1 MGYYG
6 EMDISFIIIG
16 GVFVIVL
23 IIFAYCAAPF
33 FWKRKPD
40 A

>member
-1 MGYYG
+1 MIT
-6 EMDISFIIIG
+6 DLSFMIIG
-16 GVFVIVL
+16 GVFAIVVI
-23 IIFAYCAAPF
+23 IIAYCAAPF

>member
-1 MGYYG
+1 MIT
-6 EMDISFIIIG
+6 DLSFMIIG
-16 GVFVIVL
+16 GVFAIVV

-40 A
+40 V